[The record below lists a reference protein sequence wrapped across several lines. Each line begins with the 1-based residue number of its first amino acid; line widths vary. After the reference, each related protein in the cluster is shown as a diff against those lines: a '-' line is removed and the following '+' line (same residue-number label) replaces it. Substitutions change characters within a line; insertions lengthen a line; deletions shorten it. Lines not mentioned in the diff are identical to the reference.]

1 MEKLIKDGNVAV
13 VYSYDYGAGWSTWG
27 SDNSEELCTRKEIAE
42 FVLADDYVGL
52 EKFMDENYPDVYLGG
67 MKNLSIQWVPL
78 GCLFRIN
85 EYDGSESVEVF
96 SGQNYYKA

>member
-13 VYSYDYGAGWSTWG
+13 IYSPGYGAGWSTWDY
-27 SDNSEELCTRKEIAE
+27 DNSEELCIRKEIAE
-42 FVLADDYVGL
+42 FVLAKDFNSL
-52 EKFMDENYPDVYLGG
+52 EKFMDENYPGVYLGG
-67 MKNLSIQWVPL
+67 MKDLEIEWVAV